1 MCQLDLLSALV
12 IVHFCV
18 CLLSAPSCFAPLQF
32 RIPPGAADLGQVP
45 SHCASC
51 PLVNAKYA
59 PIKYPGKCL
68 ILPLGHDHGQNLN
81 AAKKGKTK
89 AVRKRSGGHTVRN
102 MGCITKR
109 LQNVIDFYFIFRP
122 FLSPKYLQH
131 FVYQTQYKI
140 KKFFFH
146 STVNSFRCFWFLIDF

>member
-1 MCQLDLLSALV
+1 
-12 IVHFCV
+12 
-18 CLLSAPSCFAPLQF
+18 
-32 RIPPGAADLGQVP
+32 VP

-89 AVRKRSGGHTVRN
+89 AVRKRSGSHTEIN
-102 MGCITKR
+102 MGSRIKR
-109 LQNVIDFYFIFRP
+109 LKNTKEFYFILRV
-122 FLSPKYLQH
+122 FLSSK
-131 FVYQTQYKI
+131 
-140 KKFFFH
+140 
-146 STVNSFRCFWFLIDF
+146 